1 MEEKYMAQKSN
12 YALISALYA
21 NETKGLYSDIYFPII
36 KYSIAKIFSKKNLE
50 VSYCTADEIN
60 EFIKDKFGIDIPI
73 IVISKSVLKISKIS
87 NEKIDLQVYENGN
100 SFQIHHAYFDDIRV
114 DEKEVLFNSKL
125 EQIERNYQN
134 FLQVQGC
141 YDDNVSFLQFITDN
155 TDNILGYFE
164 NEDASKVDDRYTTL
178 VFFLQYL
185 SDSDKELYAVA
196 NQLFWS
202 SVIVAFLTSE
212 RPQVNDSCEG
222 IKAEFY
228 LDTSIVMGLLELSNP
243 LRETYSKEVCDIIKS
258 SGGILRVNPIT
269 LEEIKYILTSVE
281 AHGPNPSTDIA
292 SACDRRK
299 LKTNDLAS
307 IRLHIES
314 LVENLG
320 VNVFPKM
327 SDEDKHKI
335 KNSYKG
341 KKIIKLLGEFRSKI
355 PDSYCTGN
363 FREIHDIYMDDFI
376 KERRKAKSDIENV
389 YFLTAN
395 VDLISFCKAQ
405 HVSVNY
411 MISTGKVILDLWM
424 HNAKPV
430 DISSCALTETMAHCL
445 DLHSVKVR
453 NKIVEVSRFYNH
465 TKDDFDPLVYK
476 DFIHKLYRRAKN
488 VIITIETDP
497 DNQNKLGTSWEK
509 MIHDAVDADNEHY
522 NKTIAEEKN
531 KNEKLQAAI
540 FAQNDALEKVRQ
552 ELDESKRSESEKIIE
567 VSGLVSD
574 NSTLKLQLNQVNKEL
589 DEKNKAVSE
598 QIKAKQL
605 AQEKVRLHEKKDVL
619 IDEIAS
625 LDGQIKSKDVLRKAS
640 FRNYSPWLFLVL
652 GILLI
657 LVNVSAFMLDFFQ
670 VFSLETHQYWI
681 FGILGTIAIFC
692 LTRTCTLNSNKQKRM
707 QDAYD
712 NWDDRHKE
720 YVKLKERLS
729 AKRKELDDINEQL
742 HNIHSI

>member
-36 KYSIAKIFSKKNLE
+36 KYSIAKIFSNKNLE
-50 VSYCTADEIN
+50 ASYCTADEIN
-60 EFIKDKFGIDIPI
+60 EFIKDKFGIEIPI
-73 IVISKSVLKISKIS
+73 IVISKSVLKINKIS

-100 SFQIHHAYFDDIRV
+100 SFQIHHVYFDDIRV

-196 NQLFWS
+196 KQLFWS

-222 IKAEFY
+222 IKTEFY
-228 LDTSIVMGLLELSNP
+228 LDTSIVMGLLKLSNP

-281 AHGPNPSTDIA
+281 THGPNPSTDIA

-355 PDSYCTGN
+355 PDSYSTDN

-411 MISTGKVILDLWM
+411 MISTGKVILELWM

-453 NKIVEVSRFYNH
+453 NKIVEVSRYYNH
-465 TKDDFDPLVYK
+465 TKNDFDPLVYK

-522 NKTIAEEKN
+522 NKTIAAEKN
-531 KNEKLQAAI
+531 KNEKLQAEI
-540 FAQNDALEKVRQ
+540 SAQNDALEKVRQ

-567 VSGLVSD
+567 VSSLVSD
-574 NSTLKLQLNQVNKEL
+574 NSTLKSQLLRANVEIEAKE
-589 DEKNKAVSE
+589 KAVSE
-598 QIKAKQL
+598 QKKAKER
-605 AQEKVRLHEKKDVL
+605 AQKMVRLHEKKDTLVK
-619 IDEIAS
+619 DIAK
-625 LDGQIKSKDVLRKAS
+625 LEKQIIAYEALRDSS
-640 FRNYSPWLFLVL
+640 FRN
-652 GILLI
+652 ILPPPAI
-657 LVNVSAFMLDFFQ
+657 YIRYNTYIDFHKCF
-670 VFSLETHQYWI
+670 F
-681 FGILGTIAIFC
+681 
-692 LTRTCTLNSNKQKRM
+692 TRL
-707 QDAYD
+707 
-712 NWDDRHKE
+712 
-720 YVKLKERLS
+720 L
-729 AKRKELDDINEQL
+729 
-742 HNIHSI
+742 

>member
-1 MEEKYMAQKSN
+1 MAQKSN

-36 KYSIAKIFSKKNLE
+36 KYSIAKIFSKKNFE
-50 VSYCTADEIN
+50 ASYCTADEIN
-60 EFIKDKFGIDIPI
+60 EFIKDKFGIEIPI

-87 NEKIDLQVYENGN
+87 SDKIDLQVYEKGN
-100 SFQIHHAYFDDIRV
+100 SFQIHHADFDDIRV
-114 DEKEVLFNSKL
+114 DDKEVLFNSKL
-125 EQIERNYQN
+125 EQIERNYHE
-134 FLQVQGC
+134 FLQYQGC
-141 YDDNVSFLQFITDN
+141 YDDKVSFLQFITDN

-212 RPQVNDSCEG
+212 RPQVDDTCEG

-269 LEEIKYILTSVE
+269 LEEIKYILKSVE

-292 SACDRRK
+292 SACERRQ
-299 LKTNDLAS
+299 LKATDLAS
-307 IRLHIES
+307 VRLHIES
-314 LVENLG
+314 LVESLG
-320 VNVFPKM
+320 VNVFPNM
-327 SDEDKHKI
+327 SDEDKFKI

-341 KKIIKLLGEFRSKI
+341 KKVIKLLGEFRSKI
-355 PDSYCTGN
+355 PESYSTDN

-376 KERRKAKSDIENV
+376 KERRKAKADIENI

-405 HVSVNY
+405 HASVNY

-453 NKIVEVSRFYNH
+453 NKIVEVSHYYNH
-465 TKDDFDPLVYK
+465 TKDNFDPLVYK

-497 DNQNKLGTSWEK
+497 DNQNKLGASWEK

-522 NKTIAEEKN
+522 NKTIAAEKN

-540 FAQNDALEKVRQ
+540 FAQNDALERVRH
-552 ELDESKRSESEKIIE
+552 ELDVSKQSESEKIIE

-574 NSTLKLQLNQVNKEL
+574 NSSLKLQLTQANKEL
-589 DEKNKAVSE
+589 DEKDKVVSE

-625 LDGQIKSKDVLRKAS
+625 LDGQIKPNEVLRKAS

-657 LVNVSAFMLDFFQ
+657 LVIVSVFMLDFFH
-670 VFSLETHQYWI
+670 VFSLETYQYWI

-692 LTRTCTLNSNKQKRM
+692 FTRTCSLNSNKQERM
-707 QDAYD
+707 QAAYD

-720 YVKLKERLS
+720 YVKMKERLT
-729 AKRKELDDINEQL
+729 AKRKELDNINEQL
-742 HNIHSI
+742 HNVDSIR

>member
-1 MEEKYMAQKSN
+1 MAQKSN

-269 LEEIKYILTSVE
+269 LEEIKYILASVE

-355 PDSYCTGN
+355 PDSYCTDN

-574 NSTLKLQLNQVNKEL
+574 NSTLKLQLNQVN
-589 DEKNKAVSE
+589 N
-598 QIKAKQL
+598 
-605 AQEKVRLHEKKDVL
+605 
-619 IDEIAS
+619 
-625 LDGQIKSKDVLRKAS
+625 
-640 FRNYSPWLFLVL
+640 NT
-652 GILLI
+652 LLI
-657 LVNVSAFMLDFFQ
+657 LM
-670 VFSLETHQYWI
+670 
-681 FGILGTIAIFC
+681 
-692 LTRTCTLNSNKQKRM
+692 
-707 QDAYD
+707 
-712 NWDDRHKE
+712 
-720 YVKLKERLS
+720 
-729 AKRKELDDINEQL
+729 
-742 HNIHSI
+742 